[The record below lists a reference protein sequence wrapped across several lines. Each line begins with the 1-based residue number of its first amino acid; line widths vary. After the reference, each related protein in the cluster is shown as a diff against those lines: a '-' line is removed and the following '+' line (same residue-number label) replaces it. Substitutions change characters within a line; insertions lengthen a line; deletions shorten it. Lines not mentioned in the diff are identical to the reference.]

1 MPTAAELF
9 ERHHRSVF
17 GFLRRMEGSAQDAED
32 LTQEVFL
39 RVLRA
44 LDQYQERALER
55 AWVFRIARNV
65 WLDHRR
71 ALGRAPQAGPVA
83 DIHLA
88 RPPAGALAGLALDQ
102 ALARLPEGE
111 REAFLLREVGGLGYV
126 EIAEAT
132 GATPDAVRSR
142 IHRARLALRAMLG
155 GAPAVSRQA
164 GRQEA

>member
-71 ALGRAPQAGPVA
+71 ALSRAPRAAPA
-83 DIHLA
+83 TDIHLA
-88 RPPAGALAGLALDQ
+88 RPAAGGLAGLALDQ
-102 ALARLPEGE
+102 ALARLPEAE

-142 IHRARLALRAMLG
+142 IHRARLALRTMLG
-155 GAPAVSRQA
+155 GTTAASRQA